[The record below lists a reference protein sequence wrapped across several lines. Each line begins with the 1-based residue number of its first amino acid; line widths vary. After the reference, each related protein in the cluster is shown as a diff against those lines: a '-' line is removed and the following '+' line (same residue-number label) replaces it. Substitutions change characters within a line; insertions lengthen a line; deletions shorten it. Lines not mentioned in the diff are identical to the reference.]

1 MSARVERTAT
11 DDRGN
16 RSDRDQ
22 RVNTARIVLMTV
34 GASAVKV
41 NCISSREEREHR
53 GNDRQVERGGDCSQD
68 SFPGER
74 GDSPPCHSESQRRWP
89 RRGYKVGDRAPNAGD
104 VPRSGLT

>member
-22 RVNTARIVLMTV
+22 RVNTGRIVLMTV

-53 GNDRQVERGGDCSQD
+53 GNDRQVERGGDFSLANAVIA
-68 SFPGER
+68 PR
-74 GDSPPCHSESQRRWP
+74 AIANPKGDGPVADTKLATAPLM
-89 RRGYKVGDRAPNAGD
+89 RATYRDLG
-104 VPRSGLT
+104 